1 MEELVVKLL
10 EEGSYDLDDDN
21 FRDTPRRVVSW
32 LKEFCRSKEEA
43 IRKAEEV
50 LSASFTSGYG
60 GIVLV
65 QGVRVFSLCPHHLL
79 PVEMDVGFA
88 YIPSGKVVGVSKI
101 PRFLKELG
109 KALWLQEDYTQK
121 ALQVFEKVLSPRG
134 VMIVV
139 KGVHFCM
146 RMRGVKEENAVMQTM
161 AISGVFEEE
170 KVKVEVLHRLNLLS

>member
-21 FRDTPRRVVSW
+21 FKDTPRRVVSW

-50 LSASFTSGYG
+50 LSASFPSGYG

-65 QGVRVFSLCPHHLL
+65 QGVKVFSLCPHHLL
-79 PVEMDVGFA
+79 PVEMTVDFA
-88 YIPSGKVVGVSKI
+88 YVPEYYVVGISKI

-109 KALWLQEDYTQK
+109 KALWLQEDYTK
-121 ALQVFEKVLSPRG
+121 EALRLFQD
-134 VMIVV
+134 VV
-139 KGVHFCM
+139 KPLGAMIMVVGVHYCIK
-146 RMRGVKEENAVMQTM
+146 MRGVKENSASVQTM
-161 AISGVFEEE
+161 AVSGVFEKQEL
-170 KVKVEVLHRLNLLS
+170 KIEVLNRLNLGR